1 MNILKAF
8 SKEERELL
16 KNINLIIEDKE
27 YEEIEIK
34 QLAQNIYNN
43 GFMNMN
49 ITYAEA
55 EKYRQIYEQFEY
67 IDKVDIDKVKK
78 YTKKEFDDDYYL
90 CTIMMH
96 GILWN
101 NPNRINEMRKG
112 RNEKTLTKEEY
123 QKYEKKSKENSKEL
137 ANYMKYLEEKYGGK
151 LSMIEKYYNTIS
163 R

>member
-16 KNINLIIEDKE
+16 KNINL
-27 YEEIEIK
+27 
-34 QLAQNIYNN
+34 
-43 GFMNMN
+43 
-49 ITYAEA
+49 
-55 EKYRQIYEQFEY
+55 
-67 IDKVDIDKVKK
+67 
-78 YTKKEFDDDYYL
+78 
-90 CTIMMH
+90 
-96 GILWN
+96 ILWN

-123 QKYEKKSKENSKEL
+123 QKYERKSKENSKEL